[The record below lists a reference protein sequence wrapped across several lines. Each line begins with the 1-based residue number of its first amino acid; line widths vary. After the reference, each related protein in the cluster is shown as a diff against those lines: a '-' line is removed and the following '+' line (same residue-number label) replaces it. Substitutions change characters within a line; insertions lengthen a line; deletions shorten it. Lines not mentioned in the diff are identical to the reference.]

1 MVRTTEFVCSWTRLI
16 RRNKS
21 YPSRLRWKV
30 LDDIVGQEDAVKYL
44 RRFVAGSV
52 DKPLLLIGDEGTG
65 RRSSVNQVILEMV
78 SANRGANSPEVIQV
92 RNGTHPDVVTV
103 SPIDDKEIGIEPIR
117 GMLERSVVF
126 PISAPHRFFVIDGV
140 DRMTTPAANAILKR
154 LEEPPALSRFFLLAE
169 SYDRVIPTIRSR
181 CGRVNF
187 RRLPESFV
195 FQRISEFERDS
206 NKALVYARLGEGSVG
221 RALKY
226 WSCNK
231 LTLRD
236 SVLTMLE
243 ASAKGDVSSAFAVID
258 EVSKDLNL
266 ALKFLIFLVHDV
278 LVGGVD
284 QSRVVNQDIEEELSS
299 MRSRVKLSIWNTLW
313 QGLRLVNDRNESSYV
328 NLGFQLKSALAS
340 TFCGG

>member
-1 MVRTTEFVCSWTRLI
+1 
-16 RRNKS
+16 
-21 YPSRLRWKV
+21 V
-30 LDDIVGQEDAVKYL
+30 LDDIVGQENAVRYL

-78 SANRGANSPEVIQV
+78 SAKRGANSPEAIQV
-92 RNGTHPDVVTV
+92 KNGTHPDVSTV
-103 SPIDDKEIGIEPIR
+103 APQEDKEIGIDPIR
-117 GMLERSVVF
+117 EMLSLSVIY

-140 DRMTTPAANAILKR
+140 DKMTIPAANAILKR

-195 FQRISEFERDS
+195 LQRISEFESDPA
-206 NKALVYARLGEGSVG
+206 KALVYARRGEGSVG
-221 RALKY
+221 RAIKY

-236 SVLTMLE
+236 RALTMLE
-243 ASAKGDVSSAFAVID
+243 SSAKGDVSSAFAVID

-299 MRSRVKLSIWNTLW
+299 MRSRVKPSVLNSLW
-313 QGLRLVNDRNESSYV
+313 EGLRTVNDRNESSYV
-328 NLGFQLKSALAS
+328 NLGFQMKSALAS
-340 TFCGG
+340 AFCGG

>member
-1 MVRTTEFVCSWTRLI
+1 M
-16 RRNKS
+16 
-21 YPSRLRWKV
+21 
-30 LDDIVGQEDAVKYL
+30 LDDIVGQEEAVKYL
-44 RRFVAGSV
+44 RRFVDGSA

-65 RRSSVNQVILEMV
+65 RRSSVMEVILEMV
-78 SANRGANSPEVIQV
+78 VAKRGATSPEAIQV

-103 SPIDDKEIGIEPIR
+103 VSPDGKEIGVEPIR
-117 GMLERSVVF
+117 DILERSIMH
-126 PISAPHRFFVIDGV
+126 PISAPHRFFIVDGA
-140 DRMTTPAANAILKR
+140 DQMTPAASNAILKK

-195 FQRISEFERDS
+195 LQRISEFEKDPG
-206 NKALVYARLGEGSVG
+206 KALVYTRLGEGSVG
-221 RALKY
+221 RAIKY
-226 WSCNK
+226 WGSNR

-236 SVLTMLE
+236 RALTMLE
-243 ASAKGDVSSAFAVID
+243 SSARGDVSSAFSVID
-258 EVSKDLNL
+258 EVSKELNL

-299 MRSRVKLSIWNTLW
+299 MRSSVKASVWNSLW
-313 QGLRLVNDRNESSYV
+313 DGLRMVNDRNETAYI
-328 NLGFQLKSALAS
+328 NLGFQLKTTLAS
-340 TFCGG
+340 TFCGA

>member
-1 MVRTTEFVCSWTRLI
+1 MLS
-16 RRNKS
+16 
-21 YPSRLRWKV
+21 
-30 LDDIVGQEDAVKYL
+30 DIVGQEEAVKYL
-44 RRFVAGSV
+44 RRFIDGSV
-52 DKPLLLIGDEGTG
+52 DKPLLLVGDEGTG
-65 RRSSVNQVILEMV
+65 RRSSVMEVVLEMV
-78 SANRGANSPEVIQV
+78 SAKRGANSPEAIQA
-92 RNGTHPDVVTV
+92 RNRTHPDVVVV
-103 SPIDDKEIGIEPIR
+103 SSPEGKEIGVDPIR
-117 GMLERSVVF
+117 EMLDRSVMH
-126 PISAPHRFFVIDGV
+126 PISAPHRFFIIDGA
-140 DRMTTPAANAILKR
+140 DQMTPAAANAILKK

-195 FQRISEFERDS
+195 LQRISEFEPDS

-221 RALKY
+221 RAIKY
-226 WSCNK
+226 WSSNR

-236 SVLTMLE
+236 RALSMLE
-243 ASAKGDVSSAFAVID
+243 SSAKGDVSSAFSVID
-258 EVSKDLNL
+258 DISKDLNL

-299 MRSRVKLSIWNTLW
+299 MRSSVKSPTWNNLW
-313 QGLRLVNDRNESSYV
+313 EGLRTVNDRNESAYV

-340 TFCGG
+340 AFCGG